1 MIVNHTG
8 SREEKKITRANRVAK
23 IVVTVM
29 RGETA
34 LHFDGDETSQNRLN
48 RFVQALRRTEQPGMP
63 WILADNTVVDVTVEE
78 MEQALDLALQQQHA
92 LWINS

>member
-1 MIVNHTG
+1 MRVDYRA
-8 SREEKKITRANRVAK
+8 SRKEKKDRRNQNLQAL
-23 IVVTVM
+23 VVTVM
-29 RGETA
+29 RGTQP

-63 WILADNTVVDVTVEE
+63 WILADNTIVDVTLEE